1 MTRRL
6 FTLAAAIGVVGACGT
21 TASADEQVIP
31 LGRYQPATQG
41 FGGGVTTPGTV
52 PGTLPGA
59 VTPEGVATD
68 TEQVHWHRHH
78 AWGWGY
84 RPYTSFGFYRPHF
97 GYYAPGFAFSYYSAP
112 RFVAP
117 PVYFYPSYS
126 YSWYYPG
133 FCGISL
139 KEKLDVAAN
148 VVDLALR
155 AKAVVDANRQP
166 EPAAYPFPQPQ
177 PQPVPQWAPGTSPQ
191 PLPPSAAPHPQPGN
205 SFRYDG
211 GPARPVPMP
220 TPDAKPTPQ
229 TPTAPPAATE
239 QPGTVQI
246 SYPAPAAPTKYRY
259 RAYGEK

>member
-31 LGRYQPATQG
+31 LGRYQPTTQG

-155 AKAVVDANRQP
+155 AKAVIDANRQP
-166 EPAAYPFPQPQ
+166 EPAAYPFPQ